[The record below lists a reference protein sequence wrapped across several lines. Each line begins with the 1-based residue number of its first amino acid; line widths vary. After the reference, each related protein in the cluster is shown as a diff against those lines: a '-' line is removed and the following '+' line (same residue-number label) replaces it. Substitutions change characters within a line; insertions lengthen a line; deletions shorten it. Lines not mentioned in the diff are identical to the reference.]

1 MHLPSLIH
9 DLAIILGVAAIVTFV
24 FQRIKQPVVLGYI
37 LAGFIVGPHTPSWLS
52 ISDLPN
58 ITTWAELGVIFLMFS
73 LGLEFS
79 FRRLA
84 KVGISAGFTAIVQTT
99 SMALLGYALGQ
110 WLGWTTIESIFLGC
124 MISISST
131 TIIIKAL
138 DELGLKKKKFAENV
152 FGILIVEDLVAIL
165 MLVALTN
172 IALTSE
178 VGTLDLLKA
187 AGKLAVVVGAWFVLG
202 MFAVPHLVRSVSKH
216 GTNETL
222 IIVALGL
229 CLTLVSISA
238 QFQYSVALG
247 AFIMGAILA
256 ESRDVHRIEGLLEPL
271 RDVFGAVFF
280 VSVGMLLDP
289 HVIVNNWL
297 EVGLISLVIIFGN
310 LFLVTIASLLSGQN
324 TSNSVHAGLS
334 LGQIGEFSFIIA
346 TLGISYKVIDP
357 KLYPIIVAASLLTTF
372 TTPYLIRLAPKA
384 TLWLEKSMPER
395 WIKRLYRYE
404 FWVKSRLLSRE
415 RKNLGSTKK
424 LLKWMANAV
433 VVITIFALVRSFAV
447 APLSQMFG
455 EGILMHLIVWALGFF
470 LSTPFI
476 WGMSTIFRPQPS
488 ATNEGPA
495 GGLLFLSQILTL
507 CLVGFLSSE
516 FLSFRVAV
524 GLTFAMGLVLFML
537 FWRKIDVYYQWFEER
552 FASGFEDAVVDPL
565 NRYAPWDMFLV
576 ELVIDADFALVGRS
590 LLDSQLREKYGINVV
605 VMKRGR
611 KAIVAPPA
619 SEQIFPGDI
628 LLCTATE
635 DEIQRMLD
643 DQKLG
648 KKDGSSEASEGERE
662 SLESYELHQVHVQE
676 GARANG
682 QSIRTAA
689 LNRHY
694 SSMVVGIER
703 NKSRLSN
710 PNSDTKFQ
718 VGDYIWLVG
727 PDKKKKVLTEFFQ
740 GAAD

>member
-37 LAGFIVGPHTPSWLS
+37 LAGFIVGPHTPGWLS
-52 ISDLPN
+52 ISDVPN

-84 KVGISAGFTAIVQTT
+84 KVGGSAGFTAIVQTIT
-99 SMALLGYALGQ
+99 MSLLGYGAGQ
-110 WLGWTTIESIFLGC
+110 WLGWTTIESLFLGC

-172 IALTSE
+172 IAMTSE
-178 VGTLDLLKA
+178 VGGLDLLMA

-202 MFAVPHLVRSVSKH
+202 MFAVPHFVRSVSKH

-222 IIVALGL
+222 IIVSLGL
-229 CLTLVSISA
+229 CLTLVTISA
-238 QFQYSVALG
+238 KFEYSVALG

-289 HVIVNNWL
+289 QVILNNMT
-297 EVGLISLVIIFGN
+297 EVALITVVIITGKVIS
-310 LFLVTIASLLSGQN
+310 VTIASLLSGQN

-346 TLGISYKVIDP
+346 TLGLNYKVIDP
-357 KLYPIIVAASLLTTF
+357 KLYPIIVAASLITTF
-372 TTPYLIRLAPKA
+372 TTPYMIRVAPAA
-384 TLWLEKSMPER
+384 TSFLEKILPDR
-395 WIKRLYRYE
+395 WLKNLHRYE
-404 FWVKSRLLSRE
+404 FWIKSRLLS
-415 RKNLGSTKK
+415 KKSQGNGSMKK
-424 LLKWMANAV
+424 IMKWLANAV
-433 VVITIFALVRSFAV
+433 VVITVFALVRNFAV
-447 APLSQMFG
+447 EPLSTILHDRSLAHILVW
-455 EGILMHLIVWALGFF
+455 GIGFLF
-470 LSTPFI
+470 STPFI
-476 WGMSTIFRPQPS
+476 WGMSTIFRPQ
-488 ATNEGPA
+488 AGTAVDGPA
-495 GGLLFLSQILTL
+495 GGMLFLSQILTL
-507 CLVGFLSSE
+507 MLVGFLSSE

-524 GLTFAMGLVLFML
+524 GLTFAVGLILFML
-537 FWRKIDVYYQWFEER
+537 FWRKIDSYYQWFEER
-552 FASGFEDAVVDPL
+552 FASGFEDAIVDPL

-576 ELVIDADFALVGRS
+576 ELAIDSESRLVGQT
-590 LLDSQLREKYGINVV
+590 LLESQLREKYGINVV

-611 KAIVAPPA
+611 KAIVAPRA
-619 SEQIFPGDI
+619 NEQIFPGDV

-635 DEIQRMLD
+635 DEIQRMLN
-643 DQKLG
+643 DQKTVRT
-648 KKDGSSEASEGERE
+648 DGHEGEGRDD
-662 SLESYELHQVHVQE
+662 LESYQMHQVHVNKD
-676 GARANG
+676 ARAVG
-682 QSIRTAA
+682 KSIRSAG
-689 LNRHY
+689 LNLHF
-694 SSMVVGIER
+694 SSMVVGLER
-703 NKSRLSN
+703 DKKRIAN
-710 PNSDTKFQ
+710 PNSDTDFEA
-718 VGDYIWLVG
+718 GDRVWLVG
-727 PDKKKKVLTEFFQ
+727 PDSKKKGLTEFFQ
-740 GAAD
+740 GAVD